1 MTLLDFKLPDISSI
15 LQTPPV
21 IPKIDLET
29 TRIVNSIDNIQNIN
43 RLRDM
48 DNFIYQI
55 QLKEQQKNFYEKKL
69 KSINASLDIKI
80 GRLLSIIIIVISVLI
95 PFLVIAFKSYF
106 EPIKIIVFY
115 YLLISF
121 TFSMVSMCIY
131 LFFFWKDK
139 T

>member
-1 MTLLDFKLPDISSI
+1 MTLPDFKLPDISSSFP
-15 LQTPPV
+15 TPPV
-21 IPKIDLET
+21 IPQIDLKT
-29 TRIVNSIDNIQNIN
+29 TRIVSAIDNIQNIN

-48 DNFIYQI
+48 DNLAYQI
-55 QLKEQQKNFYEKKL
+55 KLKDQQKSFYEKKL
-69 KSINASLDIKI
+69 KSINDSLDIKI
-80 GRLLSIIIIVISVLI
+80 GMLLSIIIIVISVLI
-95 PFLVIAFKSYF
+95 PFFVIAFKSYF

-121 TFSMVSMCIY
+121 TFSMITMCIY

>member
-1 MTLLDFKLPDISSI
+1 MTLPDFKLPDISSI
-15 LQTPPV
+15 LQPPV
-21 IPKIDLET
+21 IPQIDLKT
-29 TRIVNSIDNIQNIN
+29 TRIVSAIDNIQNIN

-48 DNFIYQI
+48 DNLIYQI

-69 KSINASLDIKI
+69 KSINDSLDIKI
-80 GRLLSIIIIVISVLI
+80 GRMLSIIIIVISVLI
-95 PFLVIAFKSYF
+95 PFLVVVFKSYF

-121 TFSMVSMCIY
+121 TFSMISMCIY

>member
-1 MTLLDFKLPDISSI
+1 MALSNFKLPDMSSI
-15 LQTPPV
+15 LQSPPV
-21 IPKIDLET
+21 IPHIDLKT
-29 TRIVNSIDNIQNIN
+29 TRIVSAIDNIQNIN

-48 DNFIYQI
+48 DNLIYQI
-55 QLKEQQKNFYEKKL
+55 QLKEKQKNFYEKKL
-69 KSINASLDIKI
+69 KSINDSLDIKT
-80 GRLLSIIIIVISVLI
+80 GRMLSIIIIVISVLI
-95 PFLVIAFKSYF
+95 PFLVVVFKSYF

-121 TFSMVSMCIY
+121 TFSMISMCIY

>member
-15 LQTPPV
+15 LQTPSV

-43 RLRDM
+43 KLRDM

-121 TFSMVSMCIY
+121 TFSMISMCIY

>member
-1 MTLLDFKLPDISSI
+1 MTLPEFELSDISSSFLI
-15 LQTPPV
+15 PPV
-21 IPKIDLET
+21 IPQIDLKT
-29 TRIVNSIDNIQNIN
+29 TRIVSAIDNIQNIN

-48 DNFIYQI
+48 DNLAYQI
-55 QLKEQQKNFYEKKL
+55 KLKEQQKSFYKKKL
-69 KSINASLDIKI
+69 KSINDSLDIKI

-121 TFSMVSMCIY
+121 TF
-131 LFFFWKDK
+131 L
-139 T
+139 